1 MSEQDWL
8 AEQFEVY
15 RNHLQMVAYRMLGSL
30 SEADDAVQ
38 ESWLR
43 LSRSDTHGIENLRGW
58 LTTVVSRVCLDM
70 LRSRKARR
78 EESLGTQ
85 LPETLAR
92 YEDSIDPEQEAL
104 LAESVGLAFLVL
116 LDNLNPSERVA
127 FVLHEAFDIPF
138 TEIAAIVGK
147 SEAATRQI
155 ASRARRR
162 VRGARGIP
170 EADLAGHREIVD
182 GFIAAARIGDFD
194 SIVAALDPDVVLRD
208 DRQIGSSSVTRGAIA
223 LAKQISGRA
232 KPSQSALVNGSVG
245 AIAAPC
251 GRLLY
256 VLEFTIRHGKIT
268 EVDLISNPTRI
279 RQLDLA
285 VLGG

>member
-78 EESLGTQ
+78 EESLATQ